1 MEKMF
6 YAVLAA
12 VVIFVSTA
20 AQYAWCAETQPVKA
34 TLKITVTQ
42 RACANGKCSVVKQ
55 YSVPVQINAP
65 ACKNGKCNLPQTRKG
80 NSNGK

>member
-6 YAVLAA
+6 YSVLAA
-12 VVIFVSTA
+12 VGIFVSFG

-34 TLKITVTQ
+34 TLKITVKSTS
-42 RACANGKCSVVKQ
+42 RCAGGNCSVKQ

-65 ACKNGKCNLPQTRKG
+65 ACKNGKCGLPQTRKG
-80 NSNGK
+80 TSDGK

>member
-20 AQYAWCAETQPVKA
+20 AQYAWCAETQPIKG
-34 TLKITVTQ
+34 TLKITITQ
-42 RACANGKCSVVKQ
+42 RSCANGNCSVKQ

-65 ACKNGKCNLPQTRKG
+65 CKNGKCNLQPKKATK
-80 NSNGK
+80 